1 MSISEKLVSLSIGI
15 NTETGNLEDNLTE
28 GINRM
33 KNTGGTTDHS
43 KLTNRDLPDQHPIQ
57 SITYLQ
63 KELDSRLTKTDAL
76 TNQQIQNIL
85 GW

>member
-15 NTETGNLEDNLTE
+15 NTETGYPEDDLTE
-28 GINRM
+28 GVNRM
-33 KNTGGTTDHS
+33 KNIGGTKDHS

-76 TNQQIQNIL
+76 TNQQIQDIL

>member
-33 KNTGGTTDHS
+33 KNAGGTTDHS

-57 SITYLQ
+57 
-63 KELDSRLTKTDAL
+63 
-76 TNQQIQNIL
+76 
-85 GW
+85 

>member
-1 MSISEKLVSLSIGI
+1 MSISEKLISLSIGI

-33 KNTGGTTDHS
+33 KNAGGTTDHS